1 MALKH
6 VHDRLIMHRDLKTQN
21 LFLNKKNMV
30 KLGDFG
36 TARILSNEESFAMSV
51 VGTPYYISP
60 EIIRNQPYSFY
71 SDIWSLGVML
81 HEICSLKPPFN
92 GRNII
97 ELG

>member
-1 MALKH
+1 
-6 VHDRLIMHRDLKTQN
+6 MHRDLKTQN

-60 EIIRNQPYSFY
+60 EIIRN
-71 SDIWSLGVML
+71 
-81 HEICSLKPPFN
+81 
-92 GRNII
+92 
-97 ELG
+97 